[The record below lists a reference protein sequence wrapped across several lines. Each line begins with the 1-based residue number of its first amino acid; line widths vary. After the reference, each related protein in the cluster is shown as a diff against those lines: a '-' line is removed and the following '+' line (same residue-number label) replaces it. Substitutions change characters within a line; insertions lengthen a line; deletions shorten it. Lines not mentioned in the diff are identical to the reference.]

1 MSSLIIIMTSWKSD
15 LPPGSTQ
22 FPMQR
27 LKIAIQQQCTWGY
40 TRGGVWPLKSEN
52 ITNPRRKFWHR
63 PSLAPFVQKRDEFS
77 PKITLSR
84 PSPCAITQG
93 LGLPPVL
100 RVGGIEGGWGG
111 GGGGSA
117 ALWQIVRY
125 MRLDISAVIPRQF
138 FIREDFGEKCRDF
151 ARWQLDR
158 TAPSLEGKRP
168 NCPLPFKV
176 SRHSTRFL
184 HAWMQVAAYF
194 CYCSWPGAVP
204 VYSSPSGWCSAGSV
218 CVCVCLLWERACRG
232 FGVLLFFFSLTQG
245 NTGWSYNLVHYR
257 IYVLFLKPTAKD
269 GRLCLTV

>member
-1 MSSLIIIMTSWKSD
+1 MCHHTGARTAACVACRRD
-15 LPPGSTQ
+15 
-22 FPMQR
+22 
-27 LKIAIQQQCTWGY
+27 
-40 TRGGVWPLKSEN
+40 RGGVG
-52 ITNPRRKFWHR
+52 R
-63 PSLAPFVQKRDEFS
+63 
-77 PKITLSR
+77 
-84 PSPCAITQG
+84 
-93 LGLPPVL
+93 
-100 RVGGIEGGWGG
+100 
-111 GGGGSA
+111 GGGSA